1 MLFAALFSSL
11 RLILDLI
18 ELRGREASALKTEVL
33 VLRQQVK
40 VLERQ
45 VKRVPWQPRDRLLLA
60 LLRERLPRSAWAT
73 LLVQPE
79 TVLGWHRELVRCRW
93 AAYRRRPRVGRP
105 PLAMECRELIQ
116 RMARE
121 NPSWGSL
128 RIRGELLKLGQTAS
142 ATAIRSVLRR
152 SQIPPA
158 GRRSGL
164 TWKCFLAAHASSL
177 VAADFFTVDTVFLQ
191 RLHVLF
197 FIHLASRRILWAACT
212 KHPSGDWVT
221 QQARNL
227 FMGQGAEPTKIG
239 LLIHDRDRN
248 FSRSFDAVFESEG
261 ARVILT
267 PFLAPKANA
276 YAERWVGSARWE
288 CLDWMLIVSQRHLRG
303 GSGRVRAALQPG
315 ASAPLSRSAAA
326 GGSLAARGA
335 WSCQVSIAARRP
347 HP

>member
-1 MLFAALFSSL
+1 MLFAALFSGL

-18 ELRGREASALKTEVL
+18 DLRGQEASALQAEVL

-45 VKRVPWQPRDRLLLA
+45 VKRVRWQPSDRLLLA
-60 LLRERLPRSAWAT
+60 LLRERLPRSAWAA
-73 LLVQPE
+73 LLVRPE
-79 TVLGWHRELVRCRW
+79 TALGWHRELVRRRW
-93 AAYRRRPRVGRP
+93 AAYRGRPRVGRP
-105 PLAMECRELIQ
+105 PLTLECRELIQ
-116 RMARE
+116 RMAQE
-121 NPSWGSL
+121 NPSWGYL
-128 RIRGELLKLGQTAS
+128 RIRGELLKLGQTVS

-158 GRRSGL
+158 GKRSGL
-164 TWKCFLAAHASSL
+164 TWKRFLAAHASTL
-177 VAADFFTVDTVFLQ
+177 VAADFFTVDTVFLE
-191 RLHVLF
+191 RLCVLF

-212 KHPSGDWVT
+212 KQPSGEWVT

-227 FMGQGAEPTKIG
+227 FMELGAEPIKIG
-239 LLIHDRDRN
+239 VLIHDRDRK
-248 FSRSFDAVFESEG
+248 FAPGLDTVFESEG
-261 ARVILT
+261 ARVLLT

-276 YAERWVGSARWE
+276 HAERWVGSARKE

-315 ASAPLSRSAAA
+315 ASAPLLQSSAA
-326 GGSLAARGA
+326 GGSLQARRAWACQITVAAG
-335 WSCQVSIAARRP
+335 RP